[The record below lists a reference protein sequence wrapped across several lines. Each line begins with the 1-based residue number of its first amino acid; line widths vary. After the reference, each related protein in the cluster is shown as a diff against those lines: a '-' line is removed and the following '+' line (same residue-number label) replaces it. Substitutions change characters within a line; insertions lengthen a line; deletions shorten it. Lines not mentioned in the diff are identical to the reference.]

1 MIRTPASAR
10 SLGAFW
16 FAGLLIVPV
25 SLAVAAPPKI
35 EGVTPFGVQRGVAFE
50 VTLTGQNLAGNP
62 RLIAPFGFQLAP
74 TPPAGSDATHAK
86 FGVTAAPDTAIG
98 VYPIRVATD
107 DGISNPFLLAV
118 GQLTQIAEKEDNNTP
133 ETAQEVSTPS
143 VIEGQSAGND
153 VDHFRFKGRKG
164 ERFVI
169 DASCARIG
177 SGVDPSLR
185 LSKRDQTYVAS
196 AEDTPGLLTD
206 ARMIVTLPDDGEYV
220 VEIADARY
228 QGGGRPVYR
237 LLIGAVPMAE
247 EIYPISGRRGE
258 TVGLELR
265 GGSVNGLAGA
275 ASTLNPGIG
284 FPAMFV
290 RAKSDGPLDFESLP
304 KLIVS
309 DTVDLRE
316 STFEGSGPVRG
327 ALPVIFQGRID
338 APGDEDRFNVVLTPT
353 QKKIRIEVEAA
364 EVGSALDG
372 VLQVLGPKGEVIG
385 NADDTP
391 LPEGGKK
398 GRAPTLIS
406 PDPSLVL
413 DVPAG
418 MTEITLALKDLAGRG
433 GVGYPYR
440 IKVEPVVTDFELI
453 LPEVQASLPKGGTAT
468 IPLAVTRRGWNGP
481 IRVDIPNLPAG
492 VTARPATI
500 SDGQVVGSITLT
512 STPAA
517 AFGVAHLVGVGQAQ
531 GPEGPIVS
539 HGSKSLVFA
548 QQATVQTN
556 TMDFDGITAAGAL
569 ELPVALDAPAGP
581 IEIPHGYG
589 TAIPIKATRKA
600 GADGALA
607 FSIPTPP
614 PGMTVAASNF
624 AEKAVEGTATV
635 NVTTD
640 HPLGPVS
647 VGLIGK
653 GKIGAGEVTISV
665 PLVTLTVVRP
675 VSVELVAPALEVK
688 AGQAIEVKG
697 KIVRKPG
704 FAEPVTVKL
713 DALPA
718 GLKADPVT
726 LTPAQTDFVLKVTA
740 DAKAAAAM
748 ANPTVGLG
756 FQVAK
761 KDYPFP
767 ATPFALKVLPP
778 G

>member
-1 MIRTPASAR
+1 MIRTPAAER
-10 SLGAFW
+10 CLGAFW
-16 FAGLLIVPV
+16 
-25 SLAVAAPPKI
+25 LAVVFSLTGSHVSAAPPRI
-35 EGVTPFGVQRGVAFE
+35 EGVAPFGLQRGVASE
-50 VTLTGQNLAGNP
+50 LTLNGLNLGGNP
-62 RLIAPFGFQLAP
+62 RLIARFGVQIAS
-74 TPPAGSDATHAK
+74 TPPAGSDAAHAK
-86 FGVTAAPDTAIG
+86 FSVTVASETPIG
-98 VYPIRVATD
+98 VYPIRVVTD

-118 GQLTQIAEKEDNNTP
+118 GQLTQIAEKEDNNSP
-133 ETAQEVSTPS
+133 ETAQEVTTPT
-143 VIEGQSAGND
+143 VVEGQSAGND
-153 VDHFRFKGRKG
+153 VDFFRFAGRKG

-169 DASCARIG
+169 DAACARIG

-185 LSKRDQTYVAS
+185 LTRRDLTYLAS

-206 ARMIVTLPDDGEYV
+206 ARMIVTLPDDGEYI

-237 LLIGAVPMAE
+237 LLIGAVPVAE
-247 EIYPISGRRGE
+247 EIYPISGRREE

-265 GGSVNGLAGA
+265 GGSVAGMA
-275 ASTLNPGIG
+275 RVASTLKPEVG

-290 RAKSDGPLDFESLP
+290 RAKSEGPLDFESLP
-304 KLIVS
+304 MLFVS

-316 STFEGSGPVRG
+316 SAFDGAAPVRG
-327 ALPVIFQGRID
+327 ALPVVFQGRID
-338 APGDEDRFNVVLTPT
+338 PPGDEDRFTIVLTPT
-353 QKKIRIEVEAA
+353 QKKLRIEVEAA

-406 PDPSLVL
+406 PDPSLIL

-440 IKVEPVVTDFELI
+440 IKVEPVVADFELI
-453 LPEVQASLPKGGTAT
+453 LPETQASLPKGGTAT

-481 IRVDIPNLPAG
+481 LRVDIPNLPAG
-492 VTARPATI
+492 LTARPATI

-512 STPAA
+512 SSLDAS
-517 AFGVAHLVGVGQAQ
+517 FGLTHLEVVGQAQ
-531 GPEGPIVS
+531 GPDGPIS
-539 HGSKSLVFA
+539 SRGSKSLVFA

-556 TMDFDGITAAGAL
+556 TMEFVGITAAGAL
-569 ELPVALDAPAGP
+569 EIPVSLDAPAGP
-581 IEIPHGYG
+581 IEVAHGYG
-589 TAIPIKATRKA
+589 TAIPIKAIRKP

-624 AEKAVEGTATV
+624 AEKAAEGTATV

-647 VGLIGK
+647 IGLIGK
-653 GKIGAGEVTISV
+653 GKIGPGEVTLSV
-665 PLVTLTVVRP
+665 PLVTLNVVRP
-675 VSVELVAPALEVK
+675 VTIELAAPALEVK
-688 AGQAIEVKG
+688 AGQVIEVKG

-726 LTPAQTDFVLKVTA
+726 LTPAEVDFTLKVIA
-740 DAKAAAAM
+740 DAKAVPAT

-767 ATPFALKVLPP
+767 ATAFALKVLPP